1 MILGGIK
8 QCSESKVL
16 VYNIVMVDR
25 KKLVQ
30 KFNDIDVKQK
40 EQLGQR
46 TSFKYRK
53 KQKMLKQLE
62 GKDYQ
67 AGRVEE
73 SGRSCEVKVYRIDR
87 IEKA

>member
-67 AGRVEE
+67 ALRVNA
-73 SGRSCEVKVYRIDR
+73 SGRSADVKVSKMDSV
-87 IEKA
+87 